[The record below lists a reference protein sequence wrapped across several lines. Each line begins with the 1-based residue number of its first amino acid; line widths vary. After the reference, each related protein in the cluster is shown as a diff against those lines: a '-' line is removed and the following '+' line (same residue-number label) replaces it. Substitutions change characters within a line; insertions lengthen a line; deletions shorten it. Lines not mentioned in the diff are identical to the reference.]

1 MIAKPAEASGM
12 AIVELRGLLRSA
24 RVRDLGDYQATHG
37 RAIREPSGTV
47 VEAPIHLQIG
57 LYGLTWR
64 AMFDAV
70 EWSSQCEG
78 QPLCD
83 ATPPEQWTA
92 CSEDMEHR

>member
-1 MIAKPAEASGM
+1 M
-12 AIVELRGLLRSA
+12 AIVELRGLPRSA
-24 RVRDLGDYQATHG
+24 RVWDLGDYQATHG
-37 RAIREPSGTV
+37 RATREPGGTV
-47 VEAPIHLQIG
+47 VEAPIVVRIG
-57 LYGLTWR
+57 FYGLTWR

-70 EWSSQCEG
+70 EGSSQCEG